1 MGERELD
8 PGSAVPASGGLA
20 ATTQAAVEPPRV
32 AIVGAGFM
40 GRVHA
45 RAVRV
50 AGGRLVGVTASSAAR
65 SEEASRAFGAER
77 AFGDLDALLA
87 DDEVDL
93 VHICTPNHLHARL
106 AHAALAAGKHVV
118 CEKPL
123 ATDAATTAALV
134 DAAAGRTATVPF
146 VYRFHPVVREARA
159 RVRDG
164 AIGTVHLA
172 HGSYLQDWLL
182 EPGDDNWRVD
192 PELGG
197 PSRAFGDIGSHW
209 CDLLEFVT
217 GDRIA
222 RVSALTATVNP
233 ERGNR
238 PVRTEDVVT
247 VQFVTAAGVPG
258 SCVIS
263 QVSAGR
269 KNRLHLEVSGASGS
283 LGFDQEDPERL
294 WLGGRESSGY
304 LVRDPDT
311 LHQDAARYARVPAG
325 HAQGYQDCFDAFVAD
340 TFAAIGGQMPDGLP
354 TFADGHR
361 AALIAEAVLT
371 SAREERWT
379 EVAP

>member
-1 MGERELD
+1 MGVREYLPGSTTSELD
-8 PGSAVPASGGLA
+8 GLA
-20 ATTQAAVEPPRV
+20 AVDGAHVEPPRV

-50 AGGRLVGVTASSAAR
+50 AGGRVVGVVSSTPERAR
-65 SEEASRAFGAER
+65 QAQVELGAER
-77 AFGDLDALLA
+77 VFADVETALA
-87 DDEVDL
+87 DAEVDV
-93 VHICTPNHLHARL
+93 VHVCTPNHLHASI
-106 AHAALAAGKHVV
+106 ASAALTAGKHVV

-123 ATDAATTAALV
+123 ATDARTTADLV
-134 DAAAGRTATVPF
+134 AAAEGRVATVPF

-159 RVRDG
+159 RVRSG
-164 AIGTVHLA
+164 AIGAIHLV

-182 EPGDDNWRVD
+182 RPGDDNWRVD
-192 PELGG
+192 PDLGG

-222 RVSALTATVNP
+222 RVSALASTVNP
-233 ERGNR
+233 QRGQR
-238 PVRTEDVVT
+238 SVATEDVVT
-247 VQFVTAAGVPG
+247 VQFVTAAGVLG
-258 SCVIS
+258 TCVIS

-269 KNRLHLEVSGASGS
+269 KNRLYLEVSGADGS

-294 WLGGRESSGY
+294 WLGGREASGH

-311 LHQDAARYARVPAG
+311 LHPEAARYARLPAG
-325 HAQGYQDCFDAFVAD
+325 HAQGYQDCFDAFVGD
-340 TFAAIGGQMPDGLP
+340 TFEAIRGTVPDGLP

-361 AALIAEAVLT
+361 AALLAEAVLA
-371 SAREERWT
+371 SARDERWV
-379 EVAP
+379 EVTP

>member
-1 MGERELD
+1 MGVREKV
-8 PGSAVPASGGLA
+8 PGSTTSELGGLA
-20 ATTQAAVEPPRV
+20 ATDGAQVEPPRV

-50 AGGRLVGVTASSAAR
+50 AGGRLVGVASSSSQRAAQAR
-65 SEEASRAFGAER
+65 LELGAER
-77 AFGDLDALLA
+77 AFPDVAALLA
-87 DDEVDL
+87 DPEIDV
-93 VHICTPNHLHARL
+93 VHVCTPNHLHAPIAL
-106 AHAALAAGKHVV
+106 DALAADKHVV

-123 ATDAATTAALV
+123 ATDAATTARML
-134 DAAAGRTATVPF
+134 AAAGGRVATVPF
-146 VYRFHPVVREARA
+146 VYRFHPLVREARA

-182 EPGDDNWRVD
+182 RPGDDNWRVD
-192 PELGG
+192 PDLGG

-222 RVSALTATVNP
+222 RVSAVAATVNP
-233 ERGNR
+233 ERGER
-238 PVRTEDVVT
+238 SVSTEDVVT
-247 VQFVTAAGVPG
+247 VQFVTAAGVLG
-258 SCVIS
+258 TCVIS

-269 KNRLHLEVSGASGS
+269 KNRLYLEVSGADGS

-294 WLGGRESSGY
+294 WVGGRDTSGH

-311 LHQDAARYARVPAG
+311 LHPDAARYARLPAG

-340 TFAAIGGQMPDGLP
+340 TFEAVRGTAPDGLP

-361 AALIAEAVLT
+361 AAQLAEAVLA
-371 SAREERWT
+371 SARERRWV
-379 EVAP
+379 EVAS